1 MEFTGKGKTSEGKGL
16 SGYPLAK
23 RFSLA
28 SPSMLLPSKPLP
40 PIQKSSPST
49 KPSLICSG
57 EQENGKDGIGYAE
70 DRRKEE
76 ELSSEGQG
84 HKASL
89 LYSNGGD
96 MKKGSLGPP
105 RIPPIG
111 KAVSLSLGS
120 AVGSLQSSPQL
131 EFQESQEMRSGCS
144 SRSKEENS
152 EHAGMTRFIF
162 SKSFRPCPSS
172 LLPSKPLPPIR
183 ISFPSSNNNKMYS
196 MEKENKQSGTGYDND
211 SRKHQ
216 EQSSEGKSYKASLLY
231 SSGGDMKKGL
241 LGPPLIPPIGKAV
254 SPSLGSA
261 VGSLQISRQLESQES
276 QEMRPRSNSRSKE
289 ESSEH
294 AGLPLSQ
301 AKEMDHHTD
310 PGLTSDTDLREGFGK
325 IRAALCMLAQKNLE
339 RKDTEILER
348 QMKKRRQRKTSL
360 QPILE
365 IVEPGDEAEANFS
378 LPPVDGTASR
388 VQRKHPGSA
397 LKKKVLKKQD
407 NVSLLLNRPIIH
419 GDGSFPR
426 SSSVTSQTA
435 TGAQCRE
442 EPLRGHGQKDR
453 ASPDPQHSLLEAL
466 SLLGSDDW

>member
-23 RFSLA
+23 TFSLA

-49 KPSLICSG
+49 KPSLICSR

-70 DRRKEE
+70 GRRKEE

-89 LYSNGGD
+89 L
-96 MKKGSLGPP
+96 
-105 RIPPIG
+105 
-111 KAVSLSLGS
+111 
-120 AVGSLQSSPQL
+120 
-131 EFQESQEMRSGCS
+131 C
-144 SRSKEENS
+144 
-152 EHAGMTRFIF
+152 
-162 SKSFRPCPSS
+162 
-172 LLPSKPLPPIR
+172 
-183 ISFPSSNNNKMYS
+183 
-196 MEKENKQSGTGYDND
+196 
-211 SRKHQ
+211 
-216 EQSSEGKSYKASLLY
+216 
-231 SSGGDMKKGL
+231 SSGGDMKKGS

-261 VGSLQISRQLESQES
+261 VGSQQSSLQLEFQESQGMRSGCSSRSKEENSEHAGKAVIPPLGSAAGSLQISPQLESQES
-276 QEMRPRSNSRSKE
+276 QEMRPRSSSRSKE

-294 AGLPLSQ
+294 AGLPLSR

-310 PGLTSDTDLREGFGK
+310 PGLTRDTDLREGFGK

-339 RKDTEILER
+339 RKDAELLER
-348 QMKKRRQRKTSL
+348 EMKKRRQRKTSL

-365 IVEPGDEAEANFS
+365 TVEPGDEAEANFS

-407 NVSLLLNRPIIH
+407 NVSLLPNRPIIH

-426 SSSVTSQTA
+426 SSSGNTQQIVPS
-435 TGAQCRE
+435 GSC
-442 EPLRGHGQKDR
+442 LSFVG
-453 ASPDPQHSLLEAL
+453 SLPVL
-466 SLLGSDDW
+466 

>member
-1 MEFTGKGKTSEGKGL
+1 
-16 SGYPLAK
+16 
-23 RFSLA
+23 
-28 SPSMLLPSKPLP
+28 MLLPSKPLP

-76 ELSSEGQG
+76 ELSSEGQR

-120 AVGSLQSSPQL
+120 AVGSQQSSPQL

-183 ISFPSSNNNKMYS
+183 ISSPSSNNNKMYS

-231 SSGGDMKKGL
+231 SSGGDMKKGS

-261 VGSLQISRQLESQES
+261 VGSLQISPQLESQES
-276 QEMRPRSNSRSKE
+276 QEMRPRSNSRRKE

-294 AGLPLSQ
+294 AGQ
-301 AKEMDHHTD
+301 
-310 PGLTSDTDLREGFGK
+310 
-325 IRAALCMLAQKNLE
+325 
-339 RKDTEILER
+339 
-348 QMKKRRQRKTSL
+348 
-360 QPILE
+360 
-365 IVEPGDEAEANFS
+365 
-378 LPPVDGTASR
+378 
-388 VQRKHPGSA
+388 
-397 LKKKVLKKQD
+397 
-407 NVSLLLNRPIIH
+407 
-419 GDGSFPR
+419 GDGS
-426 SSSVTSQTA
+426 SHQSWSY
-435 TGAQCRE
+435 E
-442 EPLRGHGQKDR
+442 
-453 ASPDPQHSLLEAL
+453 
-466 SLLGSDDW
+466 